1 MVLDFFYL
9 NWNDRYTYSYRNFF
23 VEMEHFHVITF
34 FETKEQV

>member
-1 MVLDFFYL
+1 MIDTRIVIE
-9 NWNDRYTYSYRNFF
+9 TFF